1 MSALPCIINV
11 GLCSDADKGEGPD
24 QRFANEA
31 KRLAIW
37 YENCRL
43 ADATRISLQHSN
55 TEPTLVATFPQ
66 HYHRHWLAQLT
77 KTTQQRCIAVYY
89 PTTRQGELIGPLHAD
104 RAMPFLR
111 EFFVLFDGSRLEDNP
126 NL

>member
-1 MSALPCIINV
+1 MKALPCIINV
-11 GLCSDADKGEGPD
+11 GLCADSDDDENPN

-31 KRLAIW
+31 KRLALW

-43 ADATRISLQHSN
+43 AGATRISLHHSN

-66 HYHRHWLAQLT
+66 HYHRPWLAQLT
-77 KTTQQRCIAVYY
+77 AKTQQRCIAVYY
-89 PTTRQGELIGPLHAD
+89 PTTRQGELIGSGAKGLT
-104 RAMPFLR
+104 FLR

-126 NL
+126 GL